1 MDIESL
7 IAQSLQKGLESLF
20 SVSENLDR
28 IKLQATKPE
37 FDGSFTF
44 VCFPYS
50 GRLKK
55 RPEEVGELLGA
66 YLVENVDEISAFNV
80 VKGFLNLVIS
90 DVAWL
95 AKIQDL
101 VNDDL
106 SIAPKSEKIMVEYSS
121 PNTNKPLHLGHLR
134 NNFLGYSLSSILK
147 ANGYDVT
154 MANLINDRGI
164 HICKSMVA
172 YIKFGNGETPESSG
186 LKGDHLAGKYY
197 VSFDKAYK
205 IEIAELVN
213 QYKSEND
220 LTKNIENLKTTL
232 KSLESKPKG
241 EKLTDEEKEF
251 VKLIKDINTK
261 AEKNAPIFLEAQAM
275 LLKWENEDK
284 EVRTLWEQM
293 NGWVYEGFD
302 ATYKRIGVK
311 FDKYYYESDTYLLG
325 KDIVEEGV
333 AKQVLFKKEDNSVWC
348 DLTDMKM
355 DEKLVL
361 RGDGTSVY
369 ITQDMGTADL
379 KYQDYKLDRS
389 IYVVG
394 NEQEYHFKVLKG
406 ILSKMGRS
414 YADGI
419 FHLSYGMVDLPSGKM
434 KSREGT
440 VVDAD
445 DLIRD
450 MVETARQR
458 TMELGKIDGFTED
471 EAQTLFLQLALGAL
485 KYYLLKVD
493 PKKRM
498 MFNPEES
505 IDFQGDTGVFIQFTH
520 ARISALLRTG
530 KEMDIDFINL
540 ADVKLDTL
548 SEFEVKVIET
558 LSEYK
563 KKIADASEKY
573 SPSVI
578 AQYCY
583 DLAKAFSRMYSELP
597 IFKNVTPEEQIIR
610 LAIASATAKTIK
622 NGLSLLGI
630 EAPER
635 M

>member
-1 MDIESL
+1 MDIELL
-7 IAQSLQKGLESLF
+7 IAQSLQKALESLF
-20 SVSENLDR
+20 SVQENSDR

-37 FDGSFTF
+37 FDGTFTF

-66 YLVENVDEISAFNV
+66 YLVENLDEVSGFNV
-80 VKGFLNLVIS
+80 VKGFLNLVIT
-90 DVAWL
+90 DKTWINKV
-95 AKIQDL
+95 QEL

-106 SIAPKSEKIMVEYSS
+106 TIAAKSEKIMVEYSS

-172 YIKFGNGETPESSG
+172 YLRFGNGETPESSG

-197 VSFDKAYK
+197 VAFDKAYK
-205 IEIAELVN
+205 EEISVLTAEG
-213 QYKSEND
+213 KH
-220 LTKNIENLKTTL
+220 T
-232 KSLESKPKG
+232 
-241 EKLTDEEKEF
+241 EEEAKKE
-251 VKLIKDINTK
+251 
-261 AEKNAPIFLEAQAM
+261 APIMKEAQDM
-275 LLKWENEDK
+275 LRKWEDGDA
-284 EVRTLWEQM
+284 EVRTLWERM
-293 NGWVYEGFD
+293 NGWVYDGFD
-302 ATYKRIGVK
+302 ATYKRIGVH

-325 KDIVEEGV
+325 KDIVEEGLS
-333 AKQVLFKKEDNSVWC
+333 KEVLFSKEDQSVWC

-355 DEKLVL
+355 DQKLVL

-379 KYQDYKLDRS
+379 KYQDFKLDRS

-445 DLIRD
+445 DLISD

-458 TMELGKIDGFTED
+458 TMELGKIDGFSEE
-471 EAQTLFLQLALGAL
+471 EAETLFLQLALGAL

-520 ARISALLRTG
+520 ARISALLRTA
-530 KEMDIDFINL
+530 KEMNVDFIDL
-540 ADVKLDTL
+540 KTIELESL

-558 LSEYK
+558 LVDYK
-563 KKIADASEKY
+563 KKVADASEKY
-573 SPSVI
+573 APSVI

-583 DLAKAFSRMYSELP
+583 DLAKSFSRMYSELP
-597 IFKNVTPEEQIIR
+597 IFKNVTPEEQKIR
-610 LAIASATAKTIK
+610 LAIAYSTAKTLK
-622 NGLSLLGI
+622 KGLSLLGI

>member
-1 MDIESL
+1 MDIELL
-7 IAQSLQKGLESLF
+7 IGQSLQKGLESLF
-20 SVSENLDR
+20 SVKENLDR

-37 FDGSFTF
+37 FDGTFTF

-55 RPEEVGELLGA
+55 RPEEVGQLLGE
-66 YLVENVDEISAFNV
+66 YLVENVAIVSSFNV
-80 VKGFLNLVIS
+80 VKGFLNVVIS
-90 DVAWL
+90 DAAWL
-95 AKIQDL
+95 VKVQDL

-106 SIAPKSEKIMVEYSS
+106 IIEAKTDKIMVEYSS

-147 ANGYDVT
+147 TNGYDVT

-197 VSFDKAYK
+197 VAFDKAYK
-205 IEIAELVN
+205 EDITALVN
-213 QYKSEND
+213 EYKAEDD
-220 LTKNIENLKTTL
+220 LLRDIDNLKETL
-232 KSLESKPKG
+232 KSLENKPKG
-241 EKLTDEEKEF
+241 EKVSDEEK
-251 VKLIKDINTK
+251 VIIKTIKDINTK

-275 LLKWENEDK
+275 LRKWEDGDK
-284 EVRTLWEQM
+284 EVLSLWERM
-293 NGWVYEGFD
+293 NGWVYDGFD
-302 ATYKRIGVK
+302 ATYKRIGVH
-311 FDKYYYESDTYLLG
+311 FDKYYYESNTYLLG
-325 KDIVEEGV
+325 KDIVEEGL
-333 AKQVLFKKEDNSVWC
+333 AAEVLFKKEDNSVWC

-379 KYQDYKLDRS
+379 KYQDFKVDRS

-445 DLIRD
+445 DLISD

-458 TMELGKIDGFTED
+458 TMELGKIDGFTKM
-471 EAQTLFLQLALGAL
+471 EADTLFLQLALGAL

-498 MFNPEES
+498 MFNPEDS

-530 KEMDIDFINL
+530 KEMNIDFINL
-540 ADVKLDTL
+540 ADVQLDKL
-548 SEFEVKVIET
+548 SEFEIKVIET

-563 KKIADASEKY
+563 KKIAEASDKY

-578 AQYCY
+578 AQYSY
-583 DLAKAFSRMYSELP
+583 DLARVFSRMYTELP
-597 IFKNVTPEEQIIR
+597 IFKNVTPEEQKIR
-610 LAIASATAKTIK
+610 LAIASATAKTLNK
-622 NGLSLLGI
+622 GLSLLGI

>member
-1 MDIESL
+1 MDIELL
-7 IAQSLQKGLESLF
+7 ITQALQKGLESIF
-20 SVSENLDR
+20 SVKENLDKL
-28 IKLQATKPE
+28 KLQATKPE
-37 FDGSFTF
+37 FDGTFTF

-55 RPEEVGELLGA
+55 RPEEVGELLGS
-66 YLVENVDEISAFNV
+66 YLVDQVDEVSSFNV

-90 DVAWL
+90 DKAWL
-95 AKIQDL
+95 KKIKEL

-106 SIAPKSEKIMVEYSS
+106 LVAPKSEKIMVEYSS

-164 HICKSMVA
+164 HICKSMIA
-172 YIKFGNGETPESSG
+172 YMRFGHDETPESSG

-197 VSFDKAYK
+197 VAFDKAYK
-205 IEIAELVN
+205 VEI
-213 QYKSEND
+213 ND
-220 LTKNIENLKTTL
+220 LITGGLSED
-232 KSLESKPKG
+232 ESKKQ
-241 EKLTDEEKEF
+241 
-251 VKLIKDINTK
+251 
-261 AEKNAPIFLEAQAM
+261 APIFIEAQEM
-275 LLKWENEDK
+275 LRKWESGDK
-284 EVRTLWEQM
+284 EVLSLWERM
-293 NGWVYEGFD
+293 NGWVYDGFD
-302 ATYKRIGVK
+302 ATYKRIGVH
-311 FDKYYYESDTYLLG
+311 FDKYYYESNTYLLG
-325 KDIVEEGV
+325 KDIVDEGLS
-333 AKQVLFKKEDNSVWC
+333 KDVLFKKEDNSVWC

-379 KYQDYKLDRS
+379 KYQDFTLDRS

-445 DLIRD
+445 DLIND

-458 TMELGKIDGFTED
+458 TMELGKIDGFNEQ
-471 EAQTLFLQLALGAL
+471 EAETLFLQLALGAL

-530 KEMDIDFINL
+530 TELNIDFVNL
-540 ADVKLDTL
+540 EGTNVDSL

-563 KKIADASEKY
+563 KKLAEASDRY
-573 SPSVI
+573 SPSII

-583 DLAKAFSRMYSELP
+583 DLARAFSRMYTELP
-597 IFKNVTPEEQIIR
+597 IFKDVNPDEQKIR
-610 LAIASATAKTIK
+610 LAIASATAKTLQK
-622 NGLSLLGI
+622 GLSLLGI
-630 EAPER
+630 EAPSR

>member
-1 MDIESL
+1 MDIEL
-7 IAQSLQKGLESLF
+7 IIAQSLQEGLASLF
-20 SVSENLDR
+20 SVKENLER

-37 FDGSFTF
+37 FDGTFTF

-55 RPEEVGELLGA
+55 RPEEVGELLGQ
-66 YLVENVDEISAFNV
+66 YVVEHVDEISAFNV
-80 VKGFLNLVIS
+80 VKGFLNFVIS
-90 DVAWL
+90 DAAWFNQI
-95 AKIQDL
+95 KDL
-101 VNDDL
+101 VTDDL
-106 SIAPKSEKIMVEYSS
+106 VVEPKTEKIMVEYSS

-147 ANGYDVT
+147 ANGYEVT

-172 YIKFGNGETPESSG
+172 YIKFGADETPQSSG

-197 VSFDKAYK
+197 VAFDKAYK
-205 IEIAELVN
+205 VEITELALEYRLGSELV
-213 QYKSEND
+213 KHLDD
-220 LTKNIENLKTTL
+220 LKATL
-232 KSLESKPKG
+232 KSLENKPKG
-241 EKLTDEEKEF
+241 EILSDQEKIV
-251 VKLIKDINTK
+251 VKTIKEIYTK
-261 AEKNAPIFLEAQAM
+261 AEKNAPIFLEAQEM
-275 LLKWENEDK
+275 LRKWENGDK
-284 EVRTLWEQM
+284 EVLSLWQRM
-293 NGWVYEGFD
+293 NAWVYDGFD
-302 ATYKRIGVK
+302 STYKRIGVH
-311 FDKYYYESDTYLLG
+311 FDKCYYESNTYLLG
-325 KDIVEEGV
+325 KDIVEEGLT
-333 AKQVLFKKEDNSVWC
+333 KEVLFKKEDNSVWC
-348 DLTDMKM
+348 DLTDVKM

-379 KYQDYKLDRS
+379 KYQDFSVDRS

-406 ILSKMGRS
+406 ILKKMGRS

-445 DLIRD
+445 DLIND

-458 TMELGKIDGFTED
+458 TMELGKIDGFSKE
-471 EAQTLFLQLALGAL
+471 EANILFLQLALGAL

-498 MFNPEES
+498 MFNPEDS
-505 IDFQGDTGVFIQFTH
+505 IDFQGDTGVFIQFTY

-530 KEMDIDFINL
+530 NELNIDFIELKDVNL
-540 ADVKLDTL
+540 NTL
-548 SEFEVKVIET
+548 SHFEIKVIET
-558 LSEYK
+558 LSDYR
-563 KKIADASEKY
+563 KKIAEASDKY

-583 DLAKAFSRMYSELP
+583 DLARVFSRMYTELP
-597 IFKNVTPEEQIIR
+597 IFKNVTPDEQKVR
-610 LAIASATAKTIK
+610 LAIASATAKTLK
-622 NGLSLLGI
+622 KGLSLLGI
-630 EAPER
+630 EAPKR

>member
-1 MDIESL
+1 MNIEL
-7 IAQSLQKGLESLF
+7 LLAQALQKGLESLF
-20 SVSENLDR
+20 SVNEKLER
-28 IKLQATKPE
+28 ISLQATKPE
-37 FDGSFTF
+37 FDGTFTF

-55 RPEEVGELLGA
+55 RPEEVGELLGVYMVA
-66 YLVENVDEISAFNV
+66 NIPEVSAFNV

-90 DVAWL
+90 DVTWIAQL
-95 AKIQDL
+95 QDL
-101 VNDDL
+101 VKDDL
-106 SIAPKSEKIMVEYSS
+106 SIPAKTENIMVEYSS

-134 NNFLGYSLSSILK
+134 NNFLGYSLSSILR
-147 ANGYDVT
+147 ANGYEVT

-172 YIKFGNGETPESSG
+172 YLKFGNNETPESSG

-197 VSFDKAYK
+197 VAFDKAYK
-205 IEIAELVN
+205 VEIAELVA
-213 QYKSEND
+213 QYKEEND
-220 LTKNIENLKTTL
+220 LTKGIEDVKETL
-232 KSLESKPKG
+232 EELESKPKG
-241 EKLTDEEKEF
+241 EKLTDEEKA
-251 VKLIKDINTK
+251 LIKEIKTITTK
-261 AEKNAPIFLEAQAM
+261 AEKNAPLFLEAQAM
-275 LLKWENEDK
+275 LRKWENEDK
-284 EVRTLWEQM
+284 EVRALWEKM
-293 NGWVYEGFD
+293 NSWVYAGFD
-302 ATYKRIGVK
+302 ETYKRIGVH
-311 FDKYYYESDTYLLG
+311 FDQYYYESNTYLLG
-325 KDIVEEGV
+325 KDIVEEGLS
-333 AKQVLFKKEDNSVWC
+333 KKTLFRKEDQSVWC

-419 FHLSYGMVDLPSGKM
+419 YHLSYGMVDLPSGKM

-445 DLIRD
+445 DLIND
-450 MVETARQR
+450 MVATARKR
-458 TMELGKIDGFTED
+458 TMELGKIDGFSKE
-471 EAQTLFLQLALGAL
+471 EAEALFLQLALGAL

-493 PKKRM
+493 PKKQM
-498 MFNPEES
+498 MFNPAES

-530 KEMDIDFINL
+530 KELNVDFINL
-540 ADVKLDTL
+540 GDVKLTTL

-558 LSEYK
+558 LSDYK
-563 KKIADASEKY
+563 KRVAEASDKY

-583 DLAKAFSRMYSELP
+583 DLARVFSKMYSELP
-597 IFKNVTPEEQIIR
+597 IFKNVTPEEQQIR
-610 LAIASATAKTIK
+610 LAIASATAKTLK
-622 NGLSLLGI
+622 EGLSLLGI